1 MSFLQDTSASRKN
14 LFVLATISAVSFFI
28 SLMAWGLSSPLG
40 SSPDEDFHIGSIW
53 CADGFSTD
61 TCQIKEFVP
70 GANQQ
75 IVKVPHVMDL
85 CFMRESKKSGDC
97 SGDPESIAPDLRAN
111 NKLQYPPIFYRFM
124 HTFVSED
131 TESSGI
137 TMRLVNSILASMLLF
152 AAIVLSQRRVRN
164 ALLIGFVGTLVPLA
178 MFLIPSLNPSAWAYL
193 GLAFAWVFFMNATTQ
208 HNPNNRNR
216 NANLILFFLCLVM
229 AIGSRW
235 DSGLYVFVSVIAV
248 SIAINLFHNLSV
260 DLGVQQFNLIR
271 GVFVAG
277 AILIAFYYIPR
288 LIDVGRNGIF
298 GTTRPDSEW
307 SPRNL
312 FLNNVVNL
320 IEIPAGIFGYGPRG
334 LGWLDTP
341 LPGIVS
347 LIGTSIYAFFIL
359 QSIPFR
365 QRRYYTVVVMLTA
378 FCAFILI
385 FSLTSGGFPV
395 GDSIQPRYIL
405 PMMPVILGLAIWSS
419 RAINPFGAEPR
430 ARAIVIGVLI
440 SLAHAVSLWTN
451 IRRYTA
457 GLRINQGFNLN
468 SPLEWWWGWAP
479 SPNFVFLIGV
489 LSFSIFIYAAFK
501 LILTQSE
508 SKTEST
514 ISNAT

>member
-1 MSFLQDTSASRKN
+1 MSFLQDTPASRKN

-75 IVKVPHVMDL
+75 IVTVPHVMDL

-97 SGDPESIAPDLRAN
+97 SEDPESIAPDLRAN

-124 HTFVSED
+124 HTFVGEN

-164 ALLIGFVGTLVPLA
+164 ALLISFVGTLVPLA
-178 MFLIPSLNPSAWAYL
+178 MFLIPSLNPSSWAYL
-193 GLAFAWVFFMNATTQ
+193 GLAFAWVFFMNATSQ
-208 HNPNNRNR
+208 SSSNPHAHNVNW
-216 NANLILFFLCLVM
+216 ILFFLCLVM

-235 DSGLYVFVSVIAV
+235 DSGLYVFVSVVAV
-248 SIAINLFHNLSV
+248 SIAINLFRRFSV
-260 DLGVQQFNLIR
+260 DLGSRQVKLIG
-271 GVFVAG
+271 GVFVTG
-277 AILIAFYYIPR
+277 IILIVFYFIPR
-288 LIDVGRNGIF
+288 LIDIGRNGIF
-298 GTTRPDSEW
+298 GAPDPDSEW

-312 FLNNVVNL
+312 FLNNIVHL
-320 IEIPAGIFGYGPRG
+320 IEIPAGVFGYGPLG

-341 LPGIVS
+341 LPGIVAI
-347 LIGTSIYAFFIL
+347 IGTSVYAFFLL

-365 QRRYYTVVVMLTA
+365 QRRYYTVVITLIA
-378 FCAFILI
+378 FSAFILL
-385 FSLTSGGFPV
+385 FSLTSSGIVV
-395 GDSIQPRYIL
+395 GNAIQPRYIL
-405 PMMPVILGLAIWSS
+405 PMLPVILGIAIWSS
-419 RAINPFGAEPR
+419 KASNPFGTEPR

-451 IRRYTA
+451 VRRYTT
-457 GLRINQGFNLN
+457 GLMINQGFNLN

-479 SPNFVFLIGV
+479 SPNFVFVLGV
-489 LSFSIFIYAAFK
+489 LSFSVFIYAAFK

-514 ISNAT
+514 VSQTV